1 MGVVVLIE
9 DDSWMNSL
17 VDAKLRA
24 FWFAPT

>member
-9 DDSWMNSL
+9 DDSWINSFT
-17 VDAKLRA
+17 DAKPRA